1 MTNSKLILSLLVA
14 GAVATG
20 TAQAQSLK
28 DAKAAIQAEQYD
40 KAKGMLQN
48 LVQKKAKDGENYFY
62 LGQIYLV
69 NDKVDSAQI
78 VFQEGITNV
87 PKEKLNSV
95 GLGIVDLEKGNV
107 VEAETK
113 FATASQGLGK
123 KEYEVL
129 YYIGRA
135 YIDAPKPDYKK
146 AVEYLTKAKELNAK
160 DPLIPTA
167 LGDAYAGLRES
178 SPAFVAYRDALALDD
193 KLLAPKIGQAII
205 SRRAQAY
212 DVVLEDLTALAGEH
226 PDYGPIYRE
235 LAETYYL
242 SSIKAPEDEYREINQ
257 KAVENYKKYLSLT
270 GDASVDAKVRYADF
284 LVYSGNYDELKQVA
298 TELSGVEG
306 VDAKVYRYLGYI
318 SFLQDKDYA
327 KSLEHLT
334 TLFSKVDTARLI
346 GRDYLYAGLANL
358 IAGDAAKGSEYL
370 KTAETKKTEDEN
382 YDEEISETAFE
393 YFKNGENEIAAKIF
407 TVPASNDSSDYYY
420 DSNFYLGQIE
430 YGIGSKLVT
439 SPEGVELTPEQVT
452 EKMSEARPHLEAAVK
467 SLGLVAAAT
476 KKEVVDKYKIPA
488 LYYKGLTE
496 LALDNVM
503 YDPENAQGIFV
514 DSFTQLLAAITAS
527 GKQDEAN
534 TTYSADA
541 HNYIG
546 YYAYLK
552 NDMAKAKEH
561 FNETL
566 KLKPEDP
573 FAKQMIE
580 VVQ

>member
-1 MTNSKLILSLLVA
+1 MTNSKLFLSLLVA

-40 KAKGMLQN
+40 KAKAMLQN

-62 LGQIYLV
+62 LGQIHLI

-78 VFQEGITNV
+78 VFQEGVTNA
-87 PKEKLNSV
+87 PKEKLNTV

-107 VEAETK
+107 SAAETK
-113 FATASQGLGK
+113 FSEASQGIGK
-123 KEYEVL
+123 KEYEIP
-129 YYIGRA
+129 YFIGRA

-146 AVEYLTKAKELNAK
+146 AVEYLTKAKEMNAK
-160 DPLIPTA
+160 DALIPTA

-178 SPAFVAYRDALALDD
+178 SPAFVAYRDALAIDD

-212 DVVLEDLTALAGEH
+212 DVVLEQLTTLAGEN
-226 PDYGPIYRE
+226 PEYGPIYRE

-242 SSIKAPEDEYREINQ
+242 SSIKAPEDQYREINQ

-270 GDASVDAKVRYADF
+270 GDASIDAKVRYADF
-284 LVYSGNYDELKQVA
+284 LVYSGNYDELKTVA
-298 TELSGVEG
+298 QELSTVEG

-318 SFLQDKDYA
+318 SFLQDKDYP
-327 KSLEHLT
+327 KSLEYMT

-358 IAGDAAKGSEYL
+358 VAGDAAKGAELL
-370 KTAETKKTEDEN
+370 KVAETKQTEDEN

-407 TVPASNDSSDYYY
+407 RIPASNDSSDYFF

-439 SPEGVELTPEQVT
+439 VPEGTELTPEEVT
-452 EKMSEARPHLEAAVK
+452 AKMNEARPHLEAAVK
-467 SLGLVAAAT
+467 SLGTVAAST

-503 YDPENAQGIFV
+503 YDPENAKGLFV
-514 DSFTQLLAAITAS
+514 DSFTQLLSAITAS
-527 GKQDEAN
+527 GKAEEEAN
-534 TTYSADA
+534 KTYAADA
-541 HNYIG
+541 NNYIG
-546 YYAYLK
+546 YFAYLK
-552 NDMAKAKEH
+552 GDTAKAKQH
-561 FNETL
+561 FGETL
-566 KLKPEDP
+566 KLKPDDA
-573 FAKQMIE
+573 FATQMMGAL
-580 VVQ
+580 